1 MVSLCPQ
8 ATGDTALKTSGGSHS
23 GVADGIEQHQRR
35 EKTDQAGGGL
45 LGGGSDAVEYA
56 NAT

>member
-1 MVSLCPQ
+1 MVLFRPQ